1 MPQYTSIQL
10 AAARG
15 ALRLRL
21 QDSGW
26 PSQYW
31 LDSELN
37 ANIVEALRNWQ
48 ALTGFYR
55 DRATLTTAPNVGL
68 YDLSLSGQLT
78 AGFFDYNV
86 TDVQLYQA
94 ICNHLLEPTIL
105 PYVGTD
111 QFTQQQILNALQA
124 RRDQFLVDSGAVI
137 SHVDFLAGAP
147 PISRVNLPAGIIDV
161 RRAAWFSN
169 FLFTTLFR
177 IDENTASAFQ
187 NGWQTSQL
195 LPNSYSV
202 AASLPESIQ
211 IVPISNDGTNPRL
224 HVFSVSTGP
233 TLTLPSPGNGIALG
247 VPDDFTYGVKFGAL
261 ADLLRADGQD
271 RDPARAA
278 YCEQRYQESVQ
289 LARLNPSVLQGIF
302 GTSILWAGSMFD
314 EDAYNANWQNQVPG
328 PPQRLAMVGRNFL
341 ATIPYANAA
350 YSIPLDMI
358 RNMIVPAVD
367 TDFLQ
372 IGNEDYD
379 AILDM
384 AQHIS
389 SFKMGGQEF
398 QQTDALY
405 KNFIRLGMLRN
416 NRLNASIFLRKLL
429 DQPSQNYERQV
440 PRLVPSPVP
449 TDLASQPV

>member
-1 MPQYTSIQL
+1 M
-10 AAARG
+10 
-15 ALRLRL
+15 RL
-21 QDSGW
+21 QDNGW
-26 PSQYW
+26 PGNHWQ
-31 LDSELN
+31 DAELN
-37 ANIVEALRNWQ
+37 ALIVEALRNWQ

-68 YDLSLSGQLT
+68 YDLALSGQLT

-94 ICNHLLEPTIL
+94 ICNHLLEPTTL

-137 SHVDFLAGAP
+137 SHVDFNAGAA

-161 RRAAWFSN
+161 RRVAWFSR
-169 FLFTTLFR
+169 FAFTTLFR
-177 IDENTASAFQ
+177 ADENTASGFL
-187 NGWQTSQL
+187 NGWQIPQL

-202 AASLPESIQ
+202 AATQPESIQ
-211 IVPISNDGTNPRL
+211 IIPISSDTTDPRI

-233 TLTLPSPGNGIALG
+233 TLTLPLTGNGIALG
-247 VPDDFTYGVKFGAL
+247 VPDDFTYGIKFGAL

-278 YCEQRYQESVQ
+278 YCEQRYQEAVQ
-289 LARLNPSVLQGIF
+289 IARLNPSVLQGIY
-302 GTSILWAGSMFD
+302 GTSILWIGSMSD
-314 EDAYNANWQNQVPG
+314 EDGYNANWQNQVPG
-328 PPQRLAMVGRNFL
+328 PPIRLAMVGRNYL
-341 ATIPYANAA
+341 ATIPYTNAA
-350 YSIPLDMI
+350 YSISLDMI
-358 RNMIVPAVD
+358 RNMIVPVVD
-367 TDFLQ
+367 TDYLQ

-384 AQHIS
+384 AQHLA

-405 KNFIRLGMLRN
+405 KNFIRLAMLRN

-429 DQPSQNYERQV
+429 DQPAQNYERQV
-440 PRLVPSPVP
+440 PRLVTSPVP